1 MEVTVKF
8 LSFFD
13 NDFHVGH
20 SLHMSSVQCVHE
32 RVREKKNEW
41 QSENKEQVKCDIL
54 RAICSST

>member
-13 NDFHVGH
+13 NDSHVGH

-32 RVREKKNEW
+32 RGREKKDEW
-41 QSENKEQVKCDIL
+41 QSENKKQVKM
-54 RAICSST
+54 